1 MKDDLIFIVQ
11 ECICIDFL
19 INAIMTSNI
28 YKHLNFFSN
37 LKKENLKNIKVI
49 CNLYKRTY
57 NDDLL
62 IKDTPSIKLDR
73 NPQNNLNTLLEYS
86 LNLLTRVDVLKKQ
99 YSNSCYN
106 KLFQGLYNS
115 YFDLISYIHCF
126 CPLSSNNSFNLK
138 SEKSDILSL
147 NSNNHFSTFFNIL
160 SSPTLDFSNKE
171 NKIELIRDIC
181 IEAIYI
187 FFDYYL
193 VENLIIDEYYE
204 IFFENNPENKFYQ
217 FFFKSNDRSF
227 KVRVYDKSLIV
238 FYIYQV
244 NESILSISPPL
255 NKVDSKLAV
264 DWITGLP
271 QVGVV
276 TSDMVNEAIEEP
288 FLKICEEIR
297 FFLDR
302 IPPQI
307 YSNIADE
314 GVFLIGGTTK
324 IPGVGWFISQEV
336 RIRVPGAP
344 FAPRLHT

>member
-1 MKDDLIFIVQ
+1 M
-11 ECICIDFL
+11 
-19 INAIMTSNI
+19 
-28 YKHLNFFSN
+28 
-37 LKKENLKNIKVI
+37 
-49 CNLYKRTY
+49 
-57 NDDLL
+57 
-62 IKDTPSIKLDR
+62 
-73 NPQNNLNTLLEYS
+73 
-86 LNLLTRVDVLKKQ
+86 
-99 YSNSCYN
+99 
-106 KLFQGLYNS
+106 YNS

-138 SEKSDILSL
+138 NEKSDILSL

-264 DWITGLP
+264 DMYLEEKFKGEFNNLFYDENYINSSYYKNNIESYKFKYNYNNRNIEKCLY
-271 QVGVV
+271 V
-276 TSDMVNEAIEEP
+276 SIDVNSRI
-288 FLKICEEIR
+288 IQEI
-297 FFLDR
+297 
-302 IPPQI
+302 
-307 YSNIADE
+307 Y
-314 GVFLIGGTTK
+314 LI
-324 IPGVGWFISQEV
+324 
-336 RIRVPGAP
+336 
-344 FAPRLHT
+344 

>member
-28 YKHLNFFSN
+28 YKHLNFFSD

-264 DWITGLP
+264 DMYLEEKFKGEFNNLFYDENYINSSYYKNNIESYKFKYNYNNRNIEKCLY
-271 QVGVV
+271 V
-276 TSDMVNEAIEEP
+276 SIDVNSRI
-288 FLKICEEIR
+288 IQEIY
-297 FFLDR
+297 L
-302 IPPQI
+302 
-307 YSNIADE
+307 S
-314 GVFLIGGTTK
+314 
-324 IPGVGWFISQEV
+324 
-336 RIRVPGAP
+336 
-344 FAPRLHT
+344 

>member
-11 ECICIDFL
+11 ECICIDLL

-28 YKHLNFFSN
+28 YKHLNFFSD

-86 LNLLTRVDVLKKQ
+86 LNVLTRVDVLKKQ

-264 DWITGLP
+264 DMYLEEKFKGEFNNLFYDENYINSSYYKNNIESYKFKYNYNNRNIEKCLY
-271 QVGVV
+271 V
-276 TSDMVNEAIEEP
+276 SIDVNSRI
-288 FLKICEEIR
+288 IQEI
-297 FFLDR
+297 
-302 IPPQI
+302 
-307 YSNIADE
+307 Y
-314 GVFLIGGTTK
+314 LI
-324 IPGVGWFISQEV
+324 
-336 RIRVPGAP
+336 
-344 FAPRLHT
+344 

>member
-181 IEAIYI
+181 I
-187 FFDYYL
+187 
-193 VENLIIDEYYE
+193 
-204 IFFENNPENKFYQ
+204 
-217 FFFKSNDRSF
+217 
-227 KVRVYDKSLIV
+227 
-238 FYIYQV
+238 
-244 NESILSISPPL
+244 
-255 NKVDSKLAV
+255 
-264 DWITGLP
+264 
-271 QVGVV
+271 
-276 TSDMVNEAIEEP
+276 
-288 FLKICEEIR
+288 
-297 FFLDR
+297 
-302 IPPQI
+302 
-307 YSNIADE
+307 
-314 GVFLIGGTTK
+314 
-324 IPGVGWFISQEV
+324 
-336 RIRVPGAP
+336 
-344 FAPRLHT
+344 